1 MYFTGSGN
9 GSGSK
14 CVYVIALDSKAR
26 LVLPLEIRDALGVR
40 KNEKI
45 LFSVSNAR
53 PEDNDRIVIIEIAKA
68 PGSIDGT
75 PCSKNCKT
83 VRGGR
88 Q

>member
-45 LFSVSNAR
+45 LFSVSS
-53 PEDNDRIVIIEIAKA
+53 VICAGGKITVEIAKA
-68 PGSIDGT
+68 SDSIDGI

-83 VRGGR
+83 VRGGLR
-88 Q
+88 